1 MTALPRLR
9 LAVSALA
16 LTAFAALAARPAPP
30 VTAAEE
36 KAKAPAKLTVLVPP
50 DPSYRAVVLKLQ
62 GVAVAETGTR
72 RVLRTRALEPGKEYT
87 FKLEAT
93 IVPNN
98 YTTITRRRTVTV
110 KAGDSVTVDMRKD
123 DKKSP
128 DQVVI
133 RWVPTPR
140 DIAQQMCKLAKIGK
154 DDVVCDPGCGNAIM
168 IITAVKDFG
177 AKKGIGIDIDPDKVK
192 DAKEAAKEAGVD
204 DRVKIKRG
212 DALKLKKSD
221 IGEASVVMLYMGNE
235 LNIRLRPALW
245 KYLKPGSRVVSHRFI
260 MGDWKPDRT
269 IRVTGRDGDEYILHL
284 WTITGKE
291 GATVGKKE

>member
-1 MTALPRLR
+1 MTAPLRLR

-16 LTAFAALAARPAPP
+16 LAIFAALATRPTPHARAG
-30 VTAAEE
+30 EG
-36 KAKAPAKLTVLVPP
+36 KDKAPAKLTVLVPP

-62 GVAVAETGTR
+62 GVAVAATGTR
-72 RVLRTRALEPGKEYT
+72 RLIRTRALEPGKEYT

-110 KAGDSVTVDMRKD
+110 KAGDNVTVDMRKD

-140 DIAQQMCKLAKIGK
+140 DVAQQMCKLAGVGK
-154 DDVVCDPGCGNAIM
+154 DDVVADPGCGNAIM

-192 DAKEAAKEAGVD
+192 DAKEAVKEAGLD
-204 DRVKIKRG
+204 DKIQIKRG
-212 DALKLKKSD
+212 DALKLKQSD

-235 LNIRLRPALW
+235 LNIRLRPTLW
-245 KYLKPGSRVVSHRFI
+245 KYLKPGSRVVSHLFV

-284 WTITGKE
+284 WKITGKE
-291 GATVGKKE
+291 GAASGKKE